1 MFNPKRKSGS
11 YVDKCS
17 SKVQS
22 TGSRA
27 APCFLAA
34 NPSGRKQKENWNAAV
49 PKSMVPEPAASASPW
64 QTRKCSGCPRRRHQ
78 QSRNR
83 AKLVLTGPASAVSQ
97 PLPQT
102 NHRSSERW
110 AEWVPFLKSNFLNQV
125 TFIQIRDTLKTQNVR
140 MSTAKSKFSQVSLG
154 TINVSSIFLALL
166 SFFSI
171 YIQWAIPPLLLP
183 KCLIP
188 ISPMKIYTPKYP
200 DICPL
205 FQICSNHWYYWYSTH
220 PYSPKHLTPPPLS
233 ILRHSHLRLTP
244 SLGHSLPRCSSVPP
258 ATVSRAI
265 EDSNLSASQPLAEY
279 LSVASTYR
287 SNLFRPSSLSHH
299 PSTILEANI
308 TPLNGLHFVLLS
320 NLSP

>member
-1 MFNPKRKSGS
+1 MQFQ
-11 YVDKCS
+11 S
-17 SKVQS
+17 SVH
-22 TGSRA
+22 
-27 APCFLAA
+27 
-34 NPSGRKQKENWNAAV
+34 RKQGGTLLPCCESLRQEAEGKLKRSSSQKHGPWTSGISIPLADTQMLRLPQTQAPAV
-49 PKSMVPEPAASASPW
+49 SE
-64 QTRKCSGCPRRRHQ
+64 Q
-78 QSRNR
+78 NR

-279 LSVASTYR
+279 SSVASTYR